1 MGILDKV
8 KKSIDAYSERKREEE
23 EEDEEYE
30 NKVNDLLDKFEIPDF
45 DDFLIKYLNKKPEP
59 EYEED
64 RDTNRER
71 RIDPG
76 RQEYLDFVWE
86 HLEED
91 EINYEHLKNF
101 ALKNRIVSPSFFG
114 EKSDEGY
121 EKSDF
126 ENIINSI
133 KAHFE
138 PEKILDERDL
148 ESQLIIFLKAKFSE
162 RKIQRQVTIKGG
174 DILDIII
181 DDKYVFELKVPK
193 EKSDLRNL
201 SAQLE
206 EYKEEY
212 PNLCAVIFDLV
223 DEKNLSD
230 DIIEYV
236 DKYKRN
242 YHVPSVILGG
252 KRRG

>member
-8 KKSIDAYSERKREEE
+8 KKSLDERRERRREEQAE
-23 EEDEEYE
+23 WEKFE
-30 NKVNDLLDKFEIPDF
+30 NKVNPLLDKFEIPDF
-45 DDFLIKYLNKKPEP
+45 DNFLMKYLNKKPEP
-59 EYEED
+59 EFEED
-64 RDTNRER
+64 RDTKRQRKIN
-71 RIDPG
+71 PG
-76 RQEYLDFVWE
+76 RKEYLDFIWE
-86 HLEED
+86 HLEKD

-101 ALKNRIVSPSFFG
+101 ALKKRIVSPSFFG
-114 EKSDEGY
+114 EISDEAY

-133 KAHFE
+133 RSHFE

-148 ESQLIIFLKAKFSE
+148 ESQLIIFLKAKYPD

-174 DILDIII
+174 DILDILI
-181 DDKYVFELKVPK
+181 DDKYVLELKVPK
-193 EKSDLRNL
+193 ERSDLRNL

-212 PNLCAVIFDLV
+212 PHLCAIIFDLI
-223 DEKNLSD
+223 DENNLSS
-230 DIIEYV
+230 DITEYV

-242 YHVPSVILGG
+242 YHVPSIILGG
-252 KRRG
+252 RRRG

>member
-1 MGILDKV
+1 MGILGKIKD
-8 KKSIDAYSERKREEE
+8 SIEDRQERKREEQE
-23 EEDEEYE
+23 EQEEYDD
-30 NKVNDLLDKFEIPDF
+30 KVNDLLDKFEIPDF
-45 DDFLIKYLNKKPEP
+45 DDFLMNYLNKKPEP

-64 RDTNRER
+64 KDTGRDRKIN
-71 RIDPG
+71 PG
-76 RQEYLDFVWE
+76 RKEYLDFTWE
-86 HLEED
+86 HLEKD
-91 EINYEHLKNF
+91 EIHYNHIKDF
-101 ALKNRIVSPSFFG
+101 ALKNQIVSPSFFG

-148 ESQLIIFLKAKFSE
+148 ESQLIIFLKAKYPE

-174 DILDIII
+174 DILDILI
-181 DDKYVFELKVPK
+181 DDKYVLELKVPK
-193 EKSDLRNL
+193 ARPDLRNL

-212 PNLCAVIFDLV
+212 PNLCAIIFEL
-223 DEKNLSD
+223 EEELNLYD
-230 DIIEYV
+230 DIMEYV

-242 YHVPSVILGG
+242 YGIPSIVLGG
-252 KRRG
+252 RRRG